1 MRIIEAL
8 RKGNRTLLEMHLG
21 MLFFGIVCQAVGA
34 LAIGNRWNY
43 AASLWFGVAF
53 AVAASI
59 HMCRT
64 LERALFAGSD
74 ASGIVTRG
82 YLFRYVIVAAVL
94 IVVSLTEAMNPL
106 VFFLGYMS
114 LKVTAYFQPITHKL
128 CNRLF
133 NETDPVAEPL
143 EEDGAQEGE
152 KMSVFLHDSCISE
165 GMPFCSRDGAGCRR
179 AAVRHYQQYKILKKV
194 R

>member
-1 MRIIEAL
+1 
-8 RKGNRTLLEMHLG
+8 MHIG
-21 MLFFGIVCQAVGA
+21 MLFFGLVCQVAGVF
-34 LAIGNRWNY
+34 IVEDQIRY
-43 AASLWFGVAF
+43 AGSLWFGIAF
-53 AVAASI
+53 AFAASI

-152 KMSVFLHDSCISE
+152 IPV
-165 GMPFCSRDGAGCRR
+165 G
-179 AAVRHYQQYKILKKV
+179 Q
-194 R
+194 

>member
-74 ASGIVTRG
+74 ASGIDLTVTRG

-152 KMSVFLHDSCISE
+152 IPV
-165 GMPFCSRDGAGCRR
+165 G
-179 AAVRHYQQYKILKKV
+179 Q
-194 R
+194 